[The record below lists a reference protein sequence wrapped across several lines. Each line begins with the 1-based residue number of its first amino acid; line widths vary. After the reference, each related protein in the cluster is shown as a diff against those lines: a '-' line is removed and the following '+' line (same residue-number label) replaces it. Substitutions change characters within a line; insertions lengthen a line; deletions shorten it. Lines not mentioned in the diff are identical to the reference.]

1 MKESPYYGSTSA
13 NESSTKDNNRT
24 TTPNSNNS
32 NSRST
37 RYLSYSHNVSK
48 RNFFGILHHLSVI
61 TIIHFTEIQARLSE
75 SKQTSLEAMF
85 SRRIDKISLIDSSL
99 MKILKLRRHKENK
112 MKIPGH
118 QPHLGWKI
126 QL

>member
-48 RNFFGILHHLSVI
+48 RNFLILHHLSVI

-85 SRRIDKISLIDSSL
+85 SRRIDKISLTDSSL
-99 MKILKLRRHKENK
+99 MKKLKFRQQKANK
-112 MKIPGH
+112 MKTPGH

-126 QL
+126 QP